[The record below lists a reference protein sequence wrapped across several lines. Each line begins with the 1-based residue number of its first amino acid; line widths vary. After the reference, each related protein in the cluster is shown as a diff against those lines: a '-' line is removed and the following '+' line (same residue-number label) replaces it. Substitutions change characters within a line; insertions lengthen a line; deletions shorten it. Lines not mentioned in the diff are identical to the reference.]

1 MRPKVS
7 VIIPVYNVEHYLE
20 RCVQSIRDQTLQDI
34 EIILIDDESP
44 DNCPAMCDEYS
55 RKDSR
60 IKVVHKKN
68 AGLGMACNSG
78 IEVAT
83 GDYIA
88 FCDSD
93 DWVDL
98 DCYETLYNTSIK
110 YKADAVYSG
119 IKRIDENGTVTP
131 MSQADTLRVFKGSEL
146 TDFAFDMIATS
157 PECPNERNRQMSAK
171 IVLYSGEVVRHN
183 NIRFHSERNY
193 ISEDL
198 LFNLDFIGGSST
210 IVEIPRTFYYYFT
223 NSSSLTNTVRID
235 RFEKYKFLRRYI
247 LNRYDYADQ
256 NGEFALRVNKMFI
269 GYVRNAMEHIANACI
284 SESLKK
290 QLLSEICI
298 DPIWGL
304 LIKEYPIAKLSF
316 PKRMIFML
324 TYKNHPN
331 LIGLGFKLIHTIR
344 KLK

>member
-7 VIIPVYNVEHYLE
+7 IIIPVYNVEHYLE
-20 RCVQSIRDQTLQDI
+20 RCVQSICGQTLQDI

-60 IKVVHKKN
+60 IKVIHKKN

-78 IEVAT
+78 IEAAT

-98 DCYETLYNTSIK
+98 DCYETLYNTAIK
-110 YKADAVYSG
+110 YNADAVYSG

-131 MSQADTLRVFKGSEL
+131 MSQADKLRVFKGSEL

-171 IVLYSGEVVRHN
+171 IVLYSGEVIRHN

-210 IVEIPRTFYYYFT
+210 IVEIPKTFYYYFY
-223 NSSSLTNTVRID
+223 NSLSLTNSLRSD
-235 RFEKYKFLRRYI
+235 RFDKCKILREYLLSRYGYKERNVDFR
-247 LNRYDYADQ
+247 Q
-256 NGEFALRVNKMFI
+256 RVDKMFI
-269 GYVRNAMEHIANACI
+269 GYVRNAMEIICNANI
-284 SESLKK
+284 SLKIK
-290 QLLSEICI
+290 KERLSNISNDSIWKLLF
-298 DPIWGL
+298 
-304 LIKEYPIAKLSF
+304 KEYPIEEL
-316 PKRMIFML
+316 PLLKRFVFLFTYRQWTFFLIMIYNIKRRF
-324 TYKNHPN
+324 Y
-331 LIGLGFKLIHTIR
+331 
-344 KLK
+344 